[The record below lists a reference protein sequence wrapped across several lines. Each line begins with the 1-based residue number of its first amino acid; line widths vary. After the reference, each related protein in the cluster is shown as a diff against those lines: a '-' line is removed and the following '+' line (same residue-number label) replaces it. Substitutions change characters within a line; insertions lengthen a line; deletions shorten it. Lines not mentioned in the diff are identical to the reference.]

1 MEFENSLGPWLGKTV
16 KIIDYFLYESLRS
29 IDLNLT
35 KEQMIVLKKL
45 TDCDG
50 LNQNELAFLT
60 IRNKSSLARL
70 LAKME
75 QKKYITRK
83 LSSEDKRV
91 KKVYITQIGQDVFRK
106 AKPVLKK
113 LIDKIENEITEEEKQ
128 QMITILKK
136 IQKNLDSK
144 PESI

>member
-16 KIIDYFLYESLRS
+16 KIIDYLLYESLRS
-29 IDLNLT
+29 IDVNLS

-75 QKKYITRK
+75 QKKFIIRK

-91 KKVYITQIGQDVFRK
+91 KRVYITQLGKDVYSK
-106 AKPVLKK
+106 VKPVLKK
-113 LIDKIENEITEEEKQ
+113 LIDKIEDGITESEKE
-128 QMITILKK
+128 QMITTLKK
-136 IQKNLDSK
+136 IQKTLDSK